1 MSRALKNT
9 GEKACGNKISAPRGN
24 AGENAVCD
32 YLKKQGSAIIKRNY
46 RTKGGEIDIISEK
59 DGCIA
64 FTEVKTR
71 KLDPMIKGSEAITKA
86 KMRRIIN
93 TSEYFIISNPQYKDR
108 KRRFD
113 AAFVTVTTD
122 KLPQILDIEYYKGYF
137 TLEDLE

>member
-1 MSRALKNT
+1 M
-9 GEKACGNKISAPRGN
+9 
-24 AGENAVCD
+24 
-32 YLKKQGSAIIKRNY
+32 RNY
-46 RTKGGEIDIISEK
+46 RIKGGEIDIISEK

-71 KLDPMIKGSEAITKA
+71 KFGALTEGYEAVTKA

-93 TSEYFIISNPQYKDR
+93 ASEQFIISNPRYKDR

-122 KLPQILDIEYYKGYF
+122 KLPQILDMEYYKGYF
-137 TLEDLE
+137 TLADLDY

>member
-1 MSRALKNT
+1 MSEGARV
-9 GEKACGNKISAPRGN
+9 NKVSSTRGKV
-24 AGENAVCD
+24 GENAVCD
-32 YLKKQGSAIIKRNY
+32 YLKKQGSTLIKRNY
-46 RTKGGEIDIISEK
+46 RIQGGEIDIISEK

-71 KLDPMIKGSEAITKA
+71 KFGTLVKGSEAMTKA

-93 TSEYFIISNPQYKDR
+93 TSERFVIENPRYKDS

-122 KLPQILDIEYYKGYF
+122 KLPQILDIEYFKGYF
-137 TLEDLE
+137 TLADLE

>member
-1 MSRALKNT
+1 MN
-9 GEKACGNKISAPRGN
+9 GNNVSAPRGK
-24 AGENAVCD
+24 AGEDAVCE
-32 YLKKQGSAIIKRNY
+32 YLKKQGSEIIKRNY
-46 RTKGGEIDIISEK
+46 RIKGGEIDIISEK

-71 KLDPMIKGSEAITKA
+71 KFGALIEGYEAVTKA

-93 TSEYFIISNPQYKDR
+93 ASEQFIISNPRYKDR

-122 KLPQILDIEYYKGYF
+122 KLPQILDMEYYKGYF
-137 TLEDLE
+137 TLADLDY

>member
-1 MSRALKNT
+1 MN
-9 GEKACGNKISAPRGN
+9 GNNVSAPRGK
-24 AGENAVCD
+24 AGEDAVCE
-32 YLKKQGSAIIKRNY
+32 YLKKQGSEIIMRNY
-46 RTKGGEIDIISEK
+46 RIKGGEIDIISEK

-71 KLDPMIKGSEAITKA
+71 KFGALTEGYEAVTKA

-93 TSEYFIISNPQYKDR
+93 ASEQFIISNPRYKDR

-122 KLPQILDIEYYKGYF
+122 KLPQILDMEYYKGYF
-137 TLEDLE
+137 TLADLDY

>member
-1 MSRALKNT
+1 MN
-9 GEKACGNKISAPRGN
+9 GNNVSAPRGK
-24 AGENAVCD
+24 AGEDAVCE
-32 YLKKQGSAIIKRNY
+32 YLKKQGSEIIKRNY
-46 RTKGGEIDIISEK
+46 RIKGGEIDIISEK

-71 KLDPMIKGSEAITKA
+71 KFGALTEGYEAVTKA

-93 TSEYFIISNPQYKDR
+93 ASEQFIISNPRYKDR

-122 KLPQILDIEYYKGYF
+122 KLPQILDMEYYKGYF
-137 TLEDLE
+137 TLADLDY

>member
-1 MSRALKNT
+1 MN
-9 GEKACGNKISAPRGN
+9 GNNVSAPRGK
-24 AGENAVCD
+24 AGEDAVCE
-32 YLKKQGSAIIKRNY
+32 YLKKQGSEIIKRNY
-46 RTKGGEIDIISEK
+46 RIKGGEIDIISEK

-71 KLDPMIKGSEAITKA
+71 KFGALIEGYEAVTKA

-93 TSEYFIISNPQYKDR
+93 ASEQFIISNPRYKDH

-122 KLPQILDIEYYKGYF
+122 KLPQILDMEYYKGYF
-137 TLEDLE
+137 TLADLDY

>member
-1 MSRALKNT
+1 MN
-9 GEKACGNKISAPRGN
+9 GNNVSAPRGK
-24 AGENAVCD
+24 AGEDAVCE
-32 YLKKQGSAIIKRNY
+32 YLKKQGSEIIMRNY
-46 RTKGGEIDIISEK
+46 RIKGGEIDIISEK

-71 KLDPMIKGSEAITKA
+71 KFGALIEGYEAVTKA

-93 TSEYFIISNPQYKDR
+93 VSEQFIISNPRYKDR

-122 KLPQILDIEYYKGYF
+122 KLPQILDMEYYKGYF
-137 TLEDLE
+137 TLADLDY

>member
-1 MSRALKNT
+1 MN
-9 GEKACGNKISAPRGN
+9 GNNVSAPRGK
-24 AGENAVCD
+24 AGEDAVCE
-32 YLKKQGSAIIKRNY
+32 YLKKQGSEIIKRNY
-46 RTKGGEIDIISEK
+46 RIKGGEIDIISEK

-71 KLDPMIKGSEAITKA
+71 KFGALIEGYEAVTKA

-93 TSEYFIISNPQYKDR
+93 ASEQFIISNPRYKDC

-122 KLPQILDIEYYKGYF
+122 KLPQILDMEYYKGYF
-137 TLEDLE
+137 TLADLDY

>member
-1 MSRALKNT
+1 MN
-9 GEKACGNKISAPRGN
+9 GNNVSAPRGK
-24 AGENAVCD
+24 AGEDAVCE
-32 YLKKQGSAIIKRNY
+32 YLKKQGSEIIKRNY
-46 RTKGGEIDIISEK
+46 RIKGGEIDIISEK

-71 KLDPMIKGSEAITKA
+71 KFGALIEGYEAVTKA

-93 TSEYFIISNPQYKDR
+93 ASEQFIISNPRYKDR

-122 KLPQILDIEYYKGYF
+122 KLPQILDMEYYKGYF
-137 TLEDLE
+137 TLADLYY

>member
-1 MSRALKNT
+1 MN
-9 GEKACGNKISAPRGN
+9 GNNVSAPRGK
-24 AGENAVCD
+24 AGEDAVCE
-32 YLKKQGSAIIKRNY
+32 YLKKQGNEIIKRNY
-46 RTKGGEIDIISEK
+46 RIKGGEIDIISEK

-71 KLDPMIKGSEAITKA
+71 KFGALIEGYEAVTKA

-93 TSEYFIISNPQYKDR
+93 ASEQFIISNPRYKDR

-122 KLPQILDIEYYKGYF
+122 KLPQILDMEYYKGYF
-137 TLEDLE
+137 TLADLDY

>member
-1 MSRALKNT
+1 MN
-9 GEKACGNKISAPRGN
+9 GNNVSAPRGK
-24 AGENAVCD
+24 AGEDAVCE
-32 YLKKQGSAIIKRNY
+32 YLKKQGSEIIMRNY
-46 RTKGGEIDIISEK
+46 RIKGGEIDIISEK

-71 KLDPMIKGSEAITKA
+71 KFGALTEGYEAVTKA

-93 TSEYFIISNPQYKDR
+93 ASEQFIRSNPRYKDR

-122 KLPQILDIEYYKGYF
+122 KLPQILDMEYYKGYF
-137 TLEDLE
+137 TLADLDY

>member
-1 MSRALKNT
+1 MSEGARV
-9 GEKACGNKISAPRGN
+9 NKVSSTRGKV
-24 AGENAVCD
+24 GENAVCD
-32 YLKKQGSAIIKRNY
+32 YLKKQGSTVIKRNY
-46 RTKGGEIDIISEK
+46 RIQGGEIDIISEK

-71 KLDPMIKGSEAITKA
+71 KFGTLVKGSEAITKA

-93 TSEYFIISNPQYKDR
+93 TSERFVIENPQYKDR

-122 KLPQILDIEYYKGYF
+122 KLPQILNIEYFKGYF
-137 TLEDLE
+137 TLADLE